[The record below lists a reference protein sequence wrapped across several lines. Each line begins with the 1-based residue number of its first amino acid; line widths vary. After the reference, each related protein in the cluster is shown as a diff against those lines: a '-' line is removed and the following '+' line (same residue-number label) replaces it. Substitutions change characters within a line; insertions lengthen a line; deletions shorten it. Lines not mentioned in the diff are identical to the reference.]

1 MPNNQ
6 TLTTKVD
13 ILLGKIEELDEKV
26 DKNSRDIEELKKAVN
41 MGRGS
46 IRTII
51 IIGGLV
57 GAIIALFKT
66 FIGQQ

>member
-1 MPNNQ
+1 MPHK
-6 TLTTKVD
+6 TLSTRVD
-13 ILLGKIEELDEKV
+13 LLIAKLEEVEEKL
-26 DKNSRDIEELKKAVN
+26 DKNSQDIDELKKAVN

-57 GAIIALFKT
+57 GAIITLFKI

>member
-1 MPNNQ
+1 MPHK
-6 TLTTKVD
+6 TLSTRVD
-13 ILLGKIEELDEKV
+13 LLIAKLEEVEEKL
-26 DKNSRDIEELKKAVN
+26 DKNSQDIDELKKAVN

-57 GAIIALFKT
+57 GAIIALFKI

>member
-6 TLTTKVD
+6 TLNTKVD
-13 ILLGKIEELDEKV
+13 ILLSKLEELDEKV

-46 IRTII
+46 IRTLII
-51 IIGGLV
+51 MGGIVGTIIT
-57 GAIIALFKT
+57 IFKI

>member
-1 MPNNQ
+1 MPHK
-6 TLTTKVD
+6 TLSTKVD
-13 ILLGKIEELDEKV
+13 LLIAKLEEVEEKLDR
-26 DKNSRDIEELKKAVN
+26 NSKDIDELKKAVN

-57 GAIIALFKT
+57 GAIIALFKI

>member
-1 MPNNQ
+1 MPHK
-6 TLTTKVD
+6 TLSTKVD
-13 ILLGKIEELDEKV
+13 LLIAKLEEVEEKLDR
-26 DKNSRDIEELKKAVN
+26 NSKDIDELKKAVN

-57 GAIIALFKT
+57 GAIITLFKI

>member
-1 MPNNQ
+1 MPHK
-6 TLTTKVD
+6 TLSTKVD
-13 ILLGKIEELDEKV
+13 LLIAKLEEVEEKL
-26 DKNSRDIEELKKAVN
+26 DKNSKDIDELKKAVN

-57 GAIIALFKT
+57 GAIITLFKI

>member
-1 MPNNQ
+1 MPHK
-6 TLTTKVD
+6 TISTKVD
-13 ILLGKIEELDEKV
+13 LLIAKLEEVEEKLDR
-26 DKNSRDIEELKKAVN
+26 NSKDIDELKKAVN

-57 GAIIALFKT
+57 GAIIALFKI

>member
-6 TLTTKVD
+6 TLNTKVD
-13 ILLGKIEELDEKV
+13 ILLSKLEELDEKV

-46 IRTII
+46 IKTLILMGGIVGTII
-51 IIGGLV
+51 T
-57 GAIIALFKT
+57 LFKI
-66 FIGQQ
+66 FVGQQ

>member
-1 MPNNQ
+1 MPNTQ
-6 TLTTKVD
+6 TLSTKVD
-13 ILLGKIEELDEKV
+13 ILLSKMEELDEKV
-26 DKNSRDIEELKKAVN
+26 DKNSKDIEELKKAVN